1 MTWMGDDGRIQTLNR
16 CDKSPEPQNRIPV
29 LRNLF
34 TSNHLWPHNFGHAE
48 IDYFDSKWFLKQIK
62 PELNYVKLIV
72 MRLDFISIVSFLFKA
87 IIGYRSRKDYLDM
100 TGPCIAVR
108 EIHKLDSSPFVTFAG
123 NEISRTS
130 SKRQLHY
137 SFSILCQCSCESQ
150 VVTLAL
156 FQSLPLAVASAFGIP
171 LSATSVAWMH
181 WNNLKDIEIFSNGRR
196 NVWIL
201 ETIFSEAMISF
212 SPGKTAS
219 HHLPATS
226 SYSACV
232 LRVASLWFILLQFAE
247 WSY

>member
-1 MTWMGDDGRIQTLNR
+1 MGDDGRIQTLNR

-29 LRNLF
+29 LRNLL
-34 TSNHLWPHNFGHAE
+34 TSNHLRPHNFGLRL
-48 IDYFDSKWFLKQIK
+48 IILIPNDFLKQIK
-62 PELNYVKLIV
+62 PELNYFKLIV
-72 MRLDFISIVSFLFKA
+72 MRLDFISIISFLFKA

-123 NEISRTS
+123 NEISRTL

-150 VVTLAL
+150 VVTLVL

-212 SPGKTAS
+212 SPGTTAS
-219 HHLPATS
+219 HHHPATS